1 MRLET
6 WRENKE
12 NKNCRYI
19 AEYLPTCG
27 DCIKTEKDMTR
38 AVSVR
43 GICWSTSGAV
53 PVITNYPRPPGAA
66 ALTGFRPLKKRV
78 LLLCWVGRRQEPETR
93 GNSLKKERSK
103 MSFKNILVWLFF
115 GVWHNIGESNKRLSS
130 TLYSH
135 TSWS

>member
-53 PVITNYPRPPGAA
+53 PVIADYPR
-66 ALTGFRPLKKRV
+66 LV
-78 LLLCWVGRRQEPETR
+78 LLPSLGSGHSKR
-93 GNSLKKERSK
+93 GCFCSVEWEGD
-103 MSFKNILVWLFF
+103 KNQRLGEIL
-115 GVWHNIGESNKRLSS
+115 
-130 TLYSH
+130 
-135 TSWS
+135 